1 MQDNDDMLGMHEDYL
16 AREYNYSISYT
27 MEIPTKLAK
36 DVLPKG
42 LYPSEIRPQVS
53 LLTIGILNFDEP
65 ENGHPLTE
73 VSLAINVM
81 PDISLAGEMPRFA
94 LYILNTGS
102 TIASPELSAVS
113 EAFKLPLHPEAL
125 KIDLNTEK
133 GTVKCFDSLGKTVFE
148 LNDLSAEIEAREYDY
163 KDNFFQVFSQ
173 HEGNLF
179 HSTITV
185 SVDMYEHQKKGQVGK
200 LYQHDFFKNLNV
212 SDISTD
218 NYLQIVTPYETVGM
232 QLYFRPADVA
242 QSV

>member
-27 MEIPTKLAK
+27 IEIPTKLAK
-36 DVLPKG
+36 EVLPKG

-53 LLTIGILNFDEP
+53 LLTIGVLNFDKL
-65 ENGHPLTE
+65 ENGHPFTE

-81 PDISLAGEMPRFA
+81 PDISLAGELPRFA

-113 EAFKLPLHPEAL
+113 ELYKLPLHPEAL
-125 KIDLNTEK
+125 IIDLDSEK
-133 GTVKCFDSLGKTVFE
+133 GIVKCSDSAGKPIFE
-148 LNDLSAEIEAREYDY
+148 LNDLSTDIKVREYDY
-163 KDNFFQVFSQ
+163 KENFFQVFSTNN
-173 HEGNLF
+173 ENLY

-200 LYQHDFFKNLNV
+200 LYQHPFFKNLNI
-212 SDISTD
+212 SDITTD
-218 NYLQIVTPYETVGM
+218 NYLQIVTPPETVGM

-242 QSV
+242 QGV